1 MVSAGITGGIGSGKT
16 RVCEVWKSMGAFV
29 LNADDL
35 AKRIMVEDEDVIAEI
50 RQAFGTE
57 AYHKDGTLNRAY
69 LAREAF
75 EKGRVEELNAIV
87 HPRIPAKSGEIKE
100 EAGKEG
106 HNLFVYEA
114 ALLFENLRPG
124 FLDYIVLVRA
134 DEDKRV
140 KRVQQRD
147 GVPEEKVRERMEKQQ
162 NFSQLQDRADFVIFN
177 NGTLREL
184 KEQAEKLYW
193 DLVEQDKSN

>member
-1 MVSAGITGGIGSGKT
+1 MVSVGITGGIGSGKT
-16 RVCEVWKSMGAFV
+16 TVCEVWKSMGAFV

-50 RQAFGTE
+50 RQAFGAE
-57 AYHKDGTLNRAY
+57 AYHKDGSLNRAY

-100 EAGKEG
+100 EADKNG

-124 FLDYIVLVRA
+124 FLDYIVLIRA

-147 GVPEEKVRERMEKQQ
+147 GVAEEKVRERMEKQQ

-193 DLVEQDKSN
+193 DLVDRVESD